1 VCGGGEISWIPKVKG
16 ESHPKLAVSVAVNIV
31 KSRQASDVKRK
42 KFSKAMSVSRR
53 GGEL

>member
-1 VCGGGEISWIPKVKG
+1 MPKVKG

-31 KSRQASDVKRK
+31 KSRQVSEVKRK

-53 GGEL
+53 GKGETRR